1 MAEFERVP
9 LRPRPRRN
17 WLPTAGAA
25 SAIFLVV
32 VIVKPWDLARP
43 ATTGSGD
50 ATRQPT
56 FYIRPTERTGPRD
69 YDPRLF
75 GGREPDPA
83 WELWPAGYVVQ
94 FGLAGPVRVT
104 GQGESPGPGSSG
116 SAAPAGSGDPP
127 ASSAATTSPPSTE
140 PPFVD
145 HVVDLGPADHLVA
158 LGINTPLD
166 ARVASFRLFR
176 VTDSRTDLVPV
187 IRLPTL
193 WESAHFIVIAP
204 EDPEAAGQPAPW
216 TPGAYRLELTTV
228 FGEVRIVDL
237 RIRPPLD

>member
-25 SAIFLVV
+25 FAIFLVV
-32 VIVKPWDLARP
+32 VIVKPWDLAGP
-43 ATTGSGD
+43 ATTGTGD
-50 ATRQPT
+50 ATPQPT
-56 FYIRPTERTGPRD
+56 FYISPTERTGPRD

-104 GQGESPGPGSSG
+104 GQGESPGPGSNDSPEPAVSG
-116 SAAPAGSGDPP
+116 PP
-127 ASSAATTSPPSTE
+127 ASAAATAPPSTE

-176 VTDSRTDLVPV
+176 LTDARTDLVPV
-187 IRLPTL
+187 VRLPTL

-204 EDPEAAGQPAPW
+204 EDSEAPGQPGPW
-216 TPGAYRLELTTV
+216 PAGAYRLELTTI

-237 RIRPPLD
+237 VIEPPLE